1 LSELD
6 VELTKRLKLLVVSI
20 GVSRRNAAKMCENV
34 VGEEAEGKRG
44 EVVGVVVRMAP
55 QKVNFMRA
63 KQQWQMQ
70 EE

>member
-44 EVVGVVVRMAP
+44 VVVRMAP